1 MFIPVILGT
10 AREGRRSENPAKY
23 MLAELKNFGAET
35 ELVDVR
41 DYLIGRTNNTLQ
53 LPEAKKLSEIIKRSD
68 AIIIVSPEYNHG
80 YPGEL
85 KMMLDMLY
93 ADYAGKPIGICGVS
107 VGPFGGARAVEQ
119 LRQVVIE
126 LSMIPIRE
134 AVYFGNVG
142 TLFDETGEITD
153 ASYHERVQKFLDTL
167 KGAIKQ

>member
-23 MLAELKNFGAET
+23 MLAEVKSFGAET

-41 DYLIGRTNNTLQ
+41 DYSIGHTDASGQTPQ
-53 LPEAKKLSEIIKRSD
+53 AKKLSEIIKRSD

-85 KMMLDMLY
+85 KMMIDMLY
-93 ADYAGKPIGICGVS
+93 KEYAGKPVGICGVS
-107 VGPFGGARAVEQ
+107 IGPFAGARAVEQ

-142 TLFDETGEITD
+142 TLFNETGEITD
-153 ASYHERVQKFLDTL
+153 ASYHERVQKFLETL
-167 KGAIKQ
+167 KSSIKV

>member
-23 MLAELKNFGAET
+23 MVEEVKSFGAES

-41 DYLIGRTNNTLQ
+41 DYLIGRTDASGETPQ
-53 LPEAKKLSEIIKRSD
+53 AKKFIEILKRSD
-68 AIIIVSPEYNHG
+68 ALIIVVPEYNHG

-85 KMMLDMLY
+85 KIMLDMAY
-93 ADYAGKPIGICGVS
+93 NEYAGKPIGICGVS
-107 VGPFGGARAVEQ
+107 VGPFGGMRVVEQ

-126 LSMIPIRE
+126 YSMIPIRE

-142 TLFDETGEITD
+142 KLFDDSGTITD
-153 ASYHERVQKFLDTL
+153 ASYHERAQKFIANL
-167 KGAIKQ
+167 KSSLK